1 MLFIWVF
8 YEPLIFLR
16 PSIFYRLENTQ
27 SYAIE
32 FSTLAFPKKVIIEEV
47 FKFVFFFAKTLLK
60 SYYFTSSIKNLG
72 KTTTLDGTLD

>member
-8 YEPLIFLR
+8 YDPLIFLR

-47 FKFVFFFAKTLLK
+47 FKFVFFLPKIYSRVTILQVQLK
-60 SYYFTSSIKNLG
+60 I
-72 KTTTLDGTLD
+72 